1 VLADSAP
8 PPLRSGG
15 TAQQTL
21 SLCGQGALPM
31 IYEKYQ
37 RNHVILPGREEALES
52 FLKQDYKGMQHKLR
66 NAVSSNSEDAL
77 TWSCFD
83 ILENLP
89 SLDKA
94 AALDEILADSFE
106 GNCPLSFKANGI
118 ESTDITIHVGKSY
131 TGASTKESTEVDA
144 SIEAPGILVFIEAKL
159 YSSVSPAS
167 PPEKPHDQIARKLR
181 VGLDSP
187 TSEPKEFYFVF
198 LDIAPV
204 DVMHERREKAKAI
217 GASGGGY
224 KDKWRSAWLFKYYK
238 RGSNNSL
245 RPLEEALKGID
256 HPPVELV
263 ASRMGWL
270 TWADLF
276 KCTLRAVL
284 STRR

>member
-1 VLADSAP
+1 
-8 PPLRSGG
+8 
-15 TAQQTL
+15 
-21 SLCGQGALPM
+21 M

-83 ILENLP
+83 VLANLQ

-94 AALDEILADSFE
+94 AALDEVLEDSFA
-106 GNCPLSFKANGI
+106 GKSPFSFKARGI
-118 ESTDITIHVGKSY
+118 ESKDITIHVGKSY

-144 SIEAPGILVFIEAKL
+144 SIEAPGILVFVEAKL
-159 YSSVSPAS
+159 YSAVSPAS

-187 TSEPKEFYFVF
+187 TTETKEFHFVF
-198 LDIAPV
+198 LDIAPA
-204 DVMHERREKAKAI
+204 DVMYERREKAEAVGK
-217 GASGGGY
+217 SGGGY

-238 RGSNNSL
+238 HGSNNSL
-245 RPLEEALKGID
+245 RPLEQALEGIAY
-256 HPPVELV
+256 PSVELV

-270 TWADLF
+270 TWGDLF

-284 STRR
+284 STRG

>member
-1 VLADSAP
+1 
-8 PPLRSGG
+8 
-15 TAQQTL
+15 
-21 SLCGQGALPM
+21 M

-83 ILENLP
+83 VLAHLS

-94 AALDEILADSFE
+94 AALDEVLEDSFQ
-106 GNCPLSFKANGI
+106 GNSPLSFKGRGI
-118 ESTDITIHVGKSY
+118 ESKDIEIHIGKSY

-144 SIEAPGILVFIEAKL
+144 SIEAPGILVFVEAKL
-159 YSSVSPAS
+159 YSSVSAAS
-167 PPEKPHDQIARKLR
+167 PPENPHDQIARKLR

-187 TSEPKEFYFVF
+187 TNEQREFHFVF
-198 LDIAPV
+198 LDIASS
-204 DVMHERREKAKAI
+204 DVMFERREKAEAL

-224 KDKWRSAWLFKYYK
+224 KDKWRTVWLFNYYK
-238 RGSNNSL
+238 HGRNNSL
-245 RPLEEALKGID
+245 RPLEDALDGIN
-256 HPPVELV
+256 HPPVELI

-276 KCTLRAVL
+276 KSTLRAVL

>member
-1 VLADSAP
+1 
-8 PPLRSGG
+8 
-15 TAQQTL
+15 
-21 SLCGQGALPM
+21 M

-52 FLKQDYKGMQHKLR
+52 FLKQAYKGMQHKLK

-83 ILENLP
+83 VLANLP

-94 AALDEILADSFE
+94 AVLDEILEDSFQ
-106 GNCPLSFKANGI
+106 GKSPFSFKARGI
-118 ESTDITIHVGKSY
+118 GSEDIKIHVGKSY

-144 SIEAPGILVFIEAKL
+144 SIEAPGILVFVEAKL

-187 TSEPKEFYFVF
+187 TPDAKEFHFVF
-198 LDIAPV
+198 LDIAPA
-204 DVMHERREKAKAI
+204 DVMYERREKAEAM
-217 GASGGGY
+217 GESGGGY
-224 KDKWRSAWLFKYYK
+224 RDKWRSAWLFKYYK
-238 RGSNNSL
+238 HGSNNSL
-245 RPLEEALKGID
+245 RPLEEVLEGIA

-263 ASRMGWL
+263 VSRMGWL

-276 KCTLRAVL
+276 KCTLRAAL
-284 STRR
+284 GTRG

>member
-1 VLADSAP
+1 
-8 PPLRSGG
+8 
-15 TAQQTL
+15 
-21 SLCGQGALPM
+21 M

-83 ILENLP
+83 VLANLP
-89 SLDKA
+89 YLDKA
-94 AALDEILADSFE
+94 VALDEVLQDSFQ
-106 GNCPLSFKANGI
+106 GKSPFSFKARGI
-118 ESTDITIHVGKSY
+118 ESEDIKIHVGKSY

-144 SIEAPGILVFIEAKL
+144 SIEAPGILVFVEAKL

-187 TSEPKEFYFVF
+187 TTEAKEFYFVF
-198 LDIAPV
+198 LDIAPA
-204 DVMHERREKAKAI
+204 DVMYERREKAEAV
-217 GASGGGY
+217 GESGGGY

-238 RGSNNSL
+238 NGSNNSL
-245 RPLEEALKGID
+245 RPLEEALEGIA
-256 HPPVELV
+256 HPPVALV
-263 ASRMGWL
+263 AGSMGWL
-270 TWADLF
+270 TWGDMF

-284 STRR
+284 NSRR